1 MPSTLESPILESPVL
16 AKLREEILALPDE
29 QRELLIASVSSSTDS
44 SFELSPAWQAEI
56 ERRMQRFHEGK
67 SELISE
73 EDADREL
80 EEIANRP

>member
-1 MPSTLESPILESPVL
+1 MPLTLESPILESPVL
-16 AKLREEILALPDE
+16 VKLRKEILALPSE
-29 QRELLIASVSSSTDS
+29 QRELLIASVSDD
-44 SFELSPAWQAEI
+44 SFELSPAWKSEI

-67 SELISE
+67 SDVISE

>member
-1 MPSTLESPILESPVL
+1 MPPTLESPVL
-16 AKLREEILALPDE
+16 ESPALSKLREEILALPPE
-29 QRELLIASVSSSTDS
+29 QRELLIASVSSSADGPLG
-44 SFELSPAWQAEI
+44 LSPAWKAEI

-73 EDADREL
+73 EDLDREL